1 MRVVPVITTNQGSK
15 IIAENLATT
24 MQGLE
29 TTVENIMTTMVDL
42 QRITRDSTINVK
54 QRLNRE
60 QRFHASQSKTSG
72 QKNFRCYEC
81 DSPDHLRNACPELEE
96 VKE

>member
-60 QRFHASQSKTSG
+60 A
-72 QKNFRCYEC
+72 
-81 DSPDHLRNACPELEE
+81 E
-96 VKE
+96 VPCQPKARLLDRRIFVAMSAILLTT